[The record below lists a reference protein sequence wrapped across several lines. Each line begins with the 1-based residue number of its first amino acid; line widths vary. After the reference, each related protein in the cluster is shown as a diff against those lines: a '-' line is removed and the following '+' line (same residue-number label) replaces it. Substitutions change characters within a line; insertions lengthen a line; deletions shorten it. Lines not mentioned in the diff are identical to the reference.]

1 MSDYISVNMVS
12 GRTNFFV
19 LFRLRFPGATATTSS
34 GRREEAAKATKAAQ
48 IRLKQKLQNS
58 SQVVLWPSR
67 HSATPRQREV
77 DRGTPDN

>member
-19 LFRLRFPGATATTSS
+19 LFCLRFPGATATTSS

-48 IRLKQKLQNS
+48 IEAEALKQLPGGFVTFS
-58 SQVVLWPSR
+58 SLGNTT
-67 HSATPRQREV
+67 AT
-77 DRGTPDN
+77 